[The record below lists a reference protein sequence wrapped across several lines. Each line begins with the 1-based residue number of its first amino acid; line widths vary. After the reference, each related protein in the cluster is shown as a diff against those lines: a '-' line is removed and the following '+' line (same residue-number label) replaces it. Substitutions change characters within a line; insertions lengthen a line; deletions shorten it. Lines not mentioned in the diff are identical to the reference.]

1 MANSVAETFG
11 FLPEIVPSTSESRT
25 PGAKHQMLP
34 LHVISKLVSG
44 TSTIGSSDE
53 ETTGASLELGPDL
66 QVQFWLGKRAATT
79 ATPGCGCNGCI
90 PAADS
95 YIHRTC
101 S

>member
-53 ETTGASLELGPDL
+53 ETTGAVLAWKTSCHHCHPWMRL
-66 QVQFWLGKRAATT
+66 QWLH
-79 ATPGCGCNGCI
+79 
-90 PAADS
+90 S
-95 YIHRTC
+95 